1 MKIYND
7 LDTLTTTVSDKMVA
21 DIFDVKRK
29 IGYKLE
35 PLALNNLVGG
45 IRLRSLIVVGA
56 ETGMGKSYISINI
69 MHSLAK
75 QGVGVCYIDMEN
87 GAEDLVDKIHTR
99 WYEGKKNVDTFRHEV
114 EDIANIKY
122 YSPIVIDETT
132 RISKKKRLDTIIE
145 IIKKEASGLLTEV
158 FIIDPLQ
165 AISAEL
171 DNSKQLNEQ
180 AEIVKQLKDLA
191 QKLNICII
199 INHHLK
205 KSQGYRNFTTG
216 KESDEEKETYRIP
229 TIEDLKGASA
239 ISDYATD
246 VWLFYRKAMAVK
258 LEERGDIYFASR
270 KSRAGFTGK
279 CRLKINKETLVLSD
293 YINPITSFLYGQTT
307 Q

>member
-1 MKIYND
+1 MKIYNEVGNITE
-7 LDTLTTTVSDKMVA
+7 TLSDKTVI
-21 DIFDVKRK
+21 DIFDIKRK
-29 IGYKLE
+29 IGYKVE
-35 PLALNNLVGG
+35 PLALNNLIGG
-45 IRLRSLIVVGA
+45 IRLRSLIIVGA

-87 GAEDLVDKIHTR
+87 GVEDLIDKIHTR
-99 WYEGKKNVDTFRHEV
+99 WYEGVKNIDTFKKEV
-114 EDIANIKY
+114 EEIENIKY
-122 YSPIVIDETT
+122 YSPIVVDEIT
-132 RISKKKRLDTIIE
+132 RISKKKRLDTIID
-145 IIKKEASGLLTEV
+145 IINKEAAGLMTEV

-165 AISAEL
+165 AIPAEL
-171 DNSKQLNEQ
+171 DNSKNLNEQ
-180 AEIVKQLKDLA
+180 ADIVKKLKDLA

-205 KSQGYRNFTTG
+205 KSQGYRNFTSG

-229 TIEDLKGASA
+229 TVEDLKGASA